1 MWESVREFVRYT
13 GPRQI
18 KSTSDTVII
27 TCVVCFLVSISSFI
41 SADWEMW
48 MIGPQAEPCGFVL
61 DARRDS
67 LIYSD
72 ERGDLRLKLLLH
84 VLDCCYYWCF
94 LLCVI

>member
-13 GPRQI
+13 GPRHV
-18 KSTSDTVII
+18 KSTADTIII
-27 TCVVCFLVSISSFI
+27 TCVVCFLVSISSLI
-41 SADWEMW
+41 LADWEMW
-48 MIGPQAEPCGFVL
+48 MIGPRAEPCGFVL

-84 VLDCCYYWCF
+84 VLDRCYYWCF
-94 LLCVI
+94 LLCMI

>member
-13 GPRQI
+13 GPRHV

-27 TCVVCFLVSISSFI
+27 TCVVCILVSISSFI
-41 SADWEMW
+41 LVDWEMW
-48 MIGPQAEPCGFVL
+48 MIGPQAEPCGFVS

-72 ERGDLRLKLLLH
+72 ERSDFRLQLLLH
-84 VLDCCYYWCF
+84 VLDRC
-94 LLCVI
+94 